1 MVEFSHAV
9 SLVSGFGRFF
19 NDDFQSSS
27 PIRIPTNNKQLF
39 SFSTISS
46 AFIVRCLFI
55 CLMFGGGFL
64 LVVVVVSLNLGFLA
78 RTSSYL
84 SVS

>member
-1 MVEFSHAV
+1 MAYDLEKEKKEAIAAGNQALH
-9 SLVSGFGRFF
+9 SLRTAQE
-19 NDDFQSSS
+19 NL
-27 PIRIPTNNKQLF
+27 N
-39 SFSTISS
+39 S
-46 AFIVRCLFI
+46 ARNWGIWD
-55 CLMFGGGFL
+55 MFGGGFL